1 MKKSRNY
8 YIRKTH
14 RYLGITIGIQFLL
27 WTIGGLYFSWNNI
40 DNVHGDHLRKS
51 VSFLQADMQVVSPT
65 VALHSLQSDKT
76 IDSVHSIHLI
86 RVLDKPVYQ
95 IQYFKGHSGE
105 GSHHHVHYALADAT
119 TGALRSPLTK
129 EEAVAIAQEQ
139 IASNAKIESVEYVEQ
154 VSKHSEYRERPLPA
168 YAITFDEPA
177 CTIYVATETG
187 TFQTIRH
194 NQWRAFD
201 FLWMLHTMDYE
212 GRDNFGNIALRAFS
226 IFGLFTVCSGFLLF
240 FVTASWFNN
249 KKQTQSSTS
258 NNF

>member
-1 MKKSRNY
+1 MKKNRSY

-14 RYLGITIGIQFLL
+14 RYLGVIIGIQFLF
-27 WTIGGLYFSWNNI
+27 WTIGGLYFSWNELS
-40 DNVHGDHLRKS
+40 DVHGDHLRKS
-51 VSFLQADMQVVSPT
+51 VQFLQADMQLVSPT
-65 VALHSLQSDKT
+65 VALQDLQSRKP
-76 IDSVHSIHLI
+76 IDSIHSIHLI

-119 TGALRSPLTK
+119 TGSIRPPLI
-129 EEAVAIAQEQ
+129 EREAVAIAQEQ
-139 IASNAKIESVEYVEQ
+139 IVSNAKVGTVEYLEKVG
-154 VSKHSEYRERPLPA
+154 KHSEYRERPLPA
-168 YAITFDEPA
+168 YAISFTEPT
-177 CTIYVATETG
+177 CTIYVAAETG
-187 TFQTIRH
+187 TYQTIRH

-240 FVTASWFNN
+240 FVSAPWFN
-249 KKQTQSSTS
+249 KKSKVHSTPS
-258 NNF
+258 NSF

>member
-1 MKKSRNY
+1 MKKNRNY

-27 WTIGGLYFSWNNI
+27 WTVGGLYFSWNNI

-51 VSFLQADMQVVSPT
+51 VSFLQTDIEVVSPSI
-65 VALHSLQSDKT
+65 ALQALRQEKSP
-76 IDSVHSIHLI
+76 DSIHSIHLV
-86 RVLDKPVYQ
+86 RVLDNPVYQ

-105 GSHHHVHYALADAT
+105 GSHHHVHFALADAT

-129 EEAVAIAQEQ
+129 VEAVAIAQEQ
-139 IASNAKIESVEYVEQ
+139 IVNNAKVGNVEYLEQ
-154 VSKHSEYRERPLPA
+154 VGKHSEYRERPLPA

-177 CTIYVATETG
+177 CTIYVAAETG
-187 TFQTIRH
+187 TYQTIRH

-212 GRDNFGNIALRAFS
+212 SRDNFGNIALRAFS

-240 FVTASWFNN
+240 FVSAPWFN
-249 KKQTQSSTS
+249 KRKQIQTTTS
-258 NNF
+258 NSF

>member
-1 MKKSRNY
+1 MRKNRNY
-8 YIRKTH
+8 YIRKIH
-14 RYLGITIGIQFLL
+14 RYLGVTIGIQFLL

-40 DNVHGDHLRKS
+40 DNVHGDHMRKS
-51 VSFLQADMQVVSPT
+51 VSFLQADIEVVSPSI
-65 VALHSLQSDKT
+65 ALQALRMEKSP
-76 IDSVHSIHLI
+76 DSIHSIHLI
-86 RVLDKPVYQ
+86 RVLDKTIYQ

-105 GSHHHVHYALADAT
+105 GSHHHVHFALADAT
-119 TGALRSPLTK
+119 TGVLRSPLTK
-129 EEAVAIAQEQ
+129 NEAVAIAQEQ
-139 IASNAKIESVEYVEQ
+139 IVNNAKVGNVEYLEQ
-154 VSKHSEYRERPLPA
+154 VGKHSEYRDRPLPA

-187 TFQTIRH
+187 TYQTIRH

-240 FVTASWFNN
+240 FVSATWIN
-249 KKQTQSSTS
+249 KRKQIQTTTLNS
-258 NNF
+258 F